1 MRKRKVSYSD
11 NNETTNSSDLNF
23 ECSDDDDDDYVEEG
37 HGDHRERERN
47 FGHKSQSQINAK
59 RIKPLSNKKSSSTR
73 CIGTFLNIK
82 CLIIAISD
90 PLQKPLILT
99 ASNNT
104 CNQ

>member
-23 ECSDDDDDDYVEEG
+23 ECSDDGDDDDDYVEEG
-37 HGDHRERERN
+37 HGDRRERERN

-82 CLIIAISD
+82 YV
-90 PLQKPLILT
+90 
-99 ASNNT
+99 
-104 CNQ
+104 